1 VFGVASAPKE
11 FISAKGGFHAT
22 CLSGSH
28 AASCR
33 LCGGQSAAQ
42 QFSGPTATVQD
53 SGHYEDDH
61 RAVLFYV
68 EEFNSKPINESFQE
82 TRARNRGFG
91 REMHLWMVQREVPA
105 EKVRLLLRGRVLYP
119 APIEEI
125 VHLNSMYSAAQLIEL
140 DAKPGVVYLVNG
152 KLAGKDSAVWLE
164 ELKTKEKVGT
174 PISAK

>member
-1 VFGVASAPKE
+1 MR
-11 FISAKGGFHAT
+11 HAY
-22 CLSGSH
+22 L
-28 AASCR
+28 AAMLLLAGC
-33 LCGGQSAAQ
+33 AAGNPLPSSY
-42 QFSGPTATVQD
+42 SGPTATVQD

-68 EEFNSKPINESFQE
+68 EEFNSKPINESLSE

-105 EKVRLLLRGRVLYP
+105 EKVRLLLKGRVLYP